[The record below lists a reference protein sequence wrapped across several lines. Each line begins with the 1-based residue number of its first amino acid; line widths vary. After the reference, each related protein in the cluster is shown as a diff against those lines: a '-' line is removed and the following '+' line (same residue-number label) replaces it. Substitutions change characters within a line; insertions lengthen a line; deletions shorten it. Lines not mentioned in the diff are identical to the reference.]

1 LLKFTW
7 GQPSSPVSKVPNRF
21 FKENSMS
28 VQLNSGQTVNF
39 TVSPLNAQGGPSTA
53 TLSGLSF
60 VSSDP
65 TVFTVAPDPNN
76 ANGGIV
82 TALTPVVTPDAAT
95 ITATATATEPD
106 GVTIETISGVD
117 TVTVIAVAPP
127 PPPPPVA
134 ASLAFIWGTPSKK
147 R

>member
-1 LLKFTW
+1 
-7 GQPSSPVSKVPNRF
+7 
-21 FKENSMS
+21 
-28 VQLNSGQTVNF
+28 
-39 TVSPLNAQGGPSTA
+39 
-53 TLSGLSF
+53 
-60 VSSDP
+60 
-65 TVFTVAPDPNN
+65 VFTVAPDPNN